1 MKDFI
6 QFSDS
11 RPYLNKK
18 WVEANAMADSEE
30 AEKAANR
37 SK

>member
-6 QFSDS
+6 QFSES
-11 RPYLNKK
+11 EWGPKRCSTK
-18 WVEANAMADSEE
+18 AMADSEE
-30 AEKAANR
+30 AEKAAANS